1 MCAWL
6 LDNWTVKK
14 AGRVTLAN
22 SLWIDE
28 GLEIRPAFLQA
39 NADRYRAAA
48 YRADLQAPQ
57 ALKDINAWVDYQT
70 EGRIP
75 RALDSLD
82 PAIELCLLSAV
93 LFDMKWEEPYE
104 KKDVRSHVFQAA
116 DGAFST
122 EFLFSAETA
131 YLENEWVTGFKRPY
145 QGGRFSFVGCCPGR
159 GSAWRTRRG
168 P

>member
-75 RALDSLD
+75 RGYSPD
-82 PAIELCLLSAV
+82 PA
-93 LFDMKWEEPYE
+93 
-104 KKDVRSHVFQAA
+104 
-116 DGAFST
+116 G
-122 EFLFSAETA
+122 
-131 YLENEWVTGFKRPY
+131 
-145 QGGRFSFVGCCPGR
+145 
-159 GSAWRTRRG
+159 
-168 P
+168 